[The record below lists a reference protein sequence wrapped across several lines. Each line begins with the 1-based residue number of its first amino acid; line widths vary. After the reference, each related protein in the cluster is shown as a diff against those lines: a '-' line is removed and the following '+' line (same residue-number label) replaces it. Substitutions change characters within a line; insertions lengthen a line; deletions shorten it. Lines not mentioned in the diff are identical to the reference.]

1 MIAGDAGHQC
11 HCQGCLWMPRVA
23 IKQNSCLCSRSL
35 LSPCCWALFLIP
47 PQSLLLSIVLDPSSV
62 PAAEHTV
69 LPTSHDAS
77 VLHTL
82 LPAQQAA
89 CKRLPSRCPEK
100 SSSPGVDVCPSPTPN
115 VQVNSLP
122 VQWFGQSLLTIT
134 TIWVHDEALGKCL
147 LLLLVFEQKAKL
159 ASTKQRLLHK
169 WPVKWLLNNNNKCII
184 CVLKT
189 TTSVRVIIYIIN
201 YYDNNENVSGTSSLL
216 P

>member
-1 MIAGDAGHQC
+1 MLGISATAKVVYE
-11 HCQGCLWMPRVA
+11 CLGW
-23 IKQNSCLCSRSL
+23 L
-35 LSPCCWALFLIP
+35 LNRTLAF
-47 PQSLLLSIVLDPSSV
+47 VLDPSSV

-184 CVLKT
+184 ICVLKT